1 MADHLTISLSSENFD
16 VGPEEERAT
25 DVGSEEERETF
36 GLLAITANDKL
47 LTEGMDTECR
57 EVRDGPY
64 VSGYPVAEW
73 LAWNWWRIRWELGG
87 RPPSSAEEAARSW
100 NFAHRMSSIG
110 EGYTWPNVTI
120 HSDGFLSILRS
131 EPSRNP
137 DAALFRYYGAERQT
151 IPVGSL
157 EAAVDGFVGDV
168 LARIDGHDTNLHR
181 LWGELRAEREDAEVT
196 RFRRLEARLGCDPDE
211 ADEGMI
217 RRRLDDAAVLGEEA
231 LGEVAADAAHHGRG
245 PADMM
250 SAEDITAIANRD
262 GFNANPNEAVRLDDA
277 TDMPSAT
284 EVEVWRVGEDAA
296 RKIRD
301 REGLDD
307 RPISDKLLADL
318 AGTTRNAISER
329 NKRSDRISFV
339 LADRDGNHARV
350 ALGSKW
356 KTGRRF
362 DLARLIG
369 DRLLGDRTNRPAE
382 RLFPATRTYSYR
394 QRMQRAFAAELLS
407 PFAAVD
413 EMSGGDYSEDKQ
425 NDVAERF
432 IVSPMTIRT
441 QLVNNGR
448 VDREEA
454 PDIIGRGAGS

>member
-1 MADHLTISLSSENFD
+1 MSDHLTISLSSENFD
-16 VGPEEERAT
+16 TGSAEERAT
-25 DVGSEEERETF
+25 F
-36 GLLAITANDKL
+36 GLFAITANDKL
-47 LTEGMDTECR
+47 LTEGTDTECR

-73 LAWNWWRIRWELGG
+73 LAWNWWRIRWEIGG
-87 RPPSSAEEAARSW
+87 RPHSSAEEAVLGW
-100 NFAHRMSSIG
+100 NFAHRMSNIG
-110 EGYTWPNVTI
+110 EGYTWPNVAI
-120 HSDGFLSILRS
+120 HSDGFWSILRS

-137 DAALFRYYGAERQT
+137 DAALFRYHGAERQT
-151 IPVGSL
+151 VPAGSL

-168 LARIDGHDTNLHR
+168 LARLEGSGIDGTNLHR
-181 LWGELRAEREDAEVT
+181 LWDELRAEREDADVA
-196 RFRRLEARLGCDPDE
+196 RFRRIEARFGCDPDE

-217 RRRLDDAAVLGEEA
+217 RRRLDDATALGEEA

-245 PADMM
+245 PAGMM
-250 SAEDITAIANRD
+250 SAEDITAIANRN
-262 GFNANPNEAVRLDDA
+262 GFDANPNEAVRLDDA

-284 EVEVWRVGEDAA
+284 ETEAWRVGEDAA

-301 REGLDD
+301 RVDLDG

-318 AGTTRNAISER
+318 AGTKRNVISER

-339 LADRDGNHARV
+339 LVDRDGDHARV

-356 KTGRRF
+356 ETGRRF
-362 DLARLIG
+362 ELARLVG
-369 DRLLGDRTNRPAE
+369 DRLLGDRTDRPAE

-394 QRMQRAFAAELLS
+394 QQMQRAFAAELLS

-413 EMSGGDYSEDKQ
+413 EMSGGDYSKDRQ
-425 NDVAERF
+425 NDVAEHF
-432 IVSPMTIRT
+432 NVSPMTIQT

-448 VDREEA
+448 VAREEA
-454 PDIIGRGAGS
+454 PDIAGRGAVL

>member
-1 MADHLTISLSSENFD
+1 MSDHLTISLSSENLD
-16 VGPEEERAT
+16 TWPVEERAT
-25 DVGSEEERETF
+25 F
-36 GLLAITANDKL
+36 GLFAITVNDKL
-47 LTEGMDTECR
+47 LTKGMDTECR
-57 EVRDGPY
+57 EIRHGPY

-73 LAWNWWRIRWELGG
+73 LAWNWWRIRWEIG
-87 RPPSSAEEAARSW
+87 RPSEENAVRRWS
-100 NFAHRMSSIG
+100 FAHRMSSVG
-110 EGYTWPNVTI
+110 EGYAWPNI
-120 HSDGFLSILRS
+120 SLFSDGMWFFMDSK
-131 EPSRNP
+131 PSGNP
-137 DAALFRYYGAERQT
+137 EGVSFHYFGAPGPQT
-151 IPVGSL
+151 VPVGNL
-157 EAAVDGFVGDV
+157 EAAVDGFMADV
-168 LARIDGHDTNLHR
+168 LARLDGHDTNLHR
-181 LWGELRAEREDAEVT
+181 LWGELRAEREDAEVA

-245 PADMM
+245 PAGMM
-250 SAEDITAIANRD
+250 SAEDITAIAKRD

-284 EVEVWRVGEDAA
+284 EVEAWRVGEDAA

-307 RPISDKLLADL
+307 RPISDKRLADL
-318 AGTTRNAISER
+318 AGTTRSAISER

-356 KTGRRF
+356 KTRRRF

-369 DRLLGDRTNRPAE
+369 DRLLGDRTDRPAE

-454 PDIIGRGAGS
+454 PDIISRGASS